1 VLVNA
6 VITLGSAALAVE
18 VFAWSERHK
27 ETALA
32 RALKMPGNEMQ
43 RLFATREPSAEQ
55 LDVGRAALAEIL
67 RAEGGVPLR
76 VT

>member
-1 VLVNA
+1 VL
-6 VITLGSAALAVE
+6 
-18 VFAWSERHK
+18 AWSERHR

-32 RALKMPGNEMQ
+32 RAVKVPGNEMQ

-76 VT
+76 